1 MTGGDPSVVRGG
13 GRGELR
19 ELRFHLPRF
28 LLLFFFERRLRSS
41 VFVRRAHLVSL
52 AAERRVQERRE
63 RSVRQGD
70 AQPVVPRARL
80 AKPSGRPEGQE
91 EPTPRA
97 RRRFAVAPPRGRD
110 PAERRRGARRGGDAV
125 RLRVPP
131 FVPLGSAARGHVG
144 RVVRLRE
151 SLVGPV
157 RQVEARV
164 RVVRARG
171 RLYVRGNV
179 RGDGFRYLVRRP
191 RAPRAPRLVAPQLRA
206 QLLQGLRPRVRPLQ
220 ARLGEGRAPERRAR
234 GVERLQEQVRPLVA
248 ASVGAA
254 GFDSADVRLEQRARP
269 GARRLRPG
277 REVRA
282 APRGVQLLRARQAR
296 LPRRV
301 RRAVLGL
308 GERDVPPPPQV
319 EEGGPSHADV
329 VPPEQQRRA
338 DVGEI
343 VAPGRVFP
351 GERARRGGAHGGH
364 FRPERLL
371 EDRHR
376 APREGRAVPV
386 ATGDRRADAA
396 RRGVER
402 RARQRVAASG
412 GERRRRRQRDD
423 GEREQLLGGVHG
435 VGVLCLVAEPL
446 VRHREA
452 RRDGDH
458 AVVARRARLV
468 QPPEIAH
475 PRNHAVAPGPE
486 VGDEVGVAQAR
497 RAEASRLLRF
507 REG

>member
-80 AKPSGRPEGQE
+80 AKPSGRPEGRE

-97 RRRFAVAPPRGRD
+97 RRRLAVAPPAGRD
-110 PAERRRGARRGGDAV
+110 PAERGRGARRGGDAV

-171 RLYVRGNV
+171 RLYVRDNV

-234 GVERLQEQVRPLVA
+234 GVERLQEQVPFARRRVRRRRGRFRFRPT
-248 ASVGAA
+248 SVSS
-254 GFDSADVRLEQRARP
+254 SARAL

-282 APRGVQLLRARQAR
+282 APRGVQLLRARRGPSPA
-296 LPRRV
+296 PRSPRGTRA
-301 RRAVLGL
+301 RRARRPTTAASRRRRAPRAG
-308 GERDVPPPPQV
+308 
-319 EEGGPSHADV
+319 V
-329 VPPEQQRRA
+329 VPPEQQARRRRRRNRCA
-338 DVGEI
+338 RSGLS
-343 VAPGRVFP
+343 GRARP
-351 GERARRGGAHGGH
+351 PRRRARRAL
-364 FRPERLL
+364 PTERLL

-396 RRGVER
+396 RSVER
-402 RARQRVAASG
+402 ARTAASAASARRASQATTA
-412 GERRRRRQRDD
+412 RRRR
-423 GEREQLLGGVHG
+423 
-435 VGVLCLVAEPL
+435 A
-446 VRHREA
+446 
-452 RRDGDH
+452 
-458 AVVARRARLV
+458 
-468 QPPEIAH
+468 
-475 PRNHAVAPGPE
+475 
-486 VGDEVGVAQAR
+486 
-497 RAEASRLLRF
+497 
-507 REG
+507 